1 MKIVFMG
8 TPDFAEK
15 SLEAIYNSGHEIL
28 AVVTNPDRPK
38 GRGMKMVSSPVKEFA
53 VSKNL
58 KIYQPEKVR
67 KNIEFI
73 EEIKK
78 LQQQKDRLKKAY
90 MNGIL
95 EMEDFSEDYKLIEE
109 KLSILENKSKI
120 KELNKEYNELLS
132 NEEKLV
138 SEVTKLQDDEYV
150 ARYAKEKFM
159 YSEDGE
165 IIIRMD

>member
-1 MKIVFMG
+1 MKK
-8 TPDFAEK
+8 TKKEK
-15 SLEAIYNSGHEIL
+15 KRLFVLS
-28 AVVTNPDRPK
+28 
-38 GRGMKMVSSPVKEFA
+38 VSIIG
-53 VSKNL
+53 L
-58 KIYQPEKVR
+58 
-67 KNIEFI
+67 
-73 EEIKK
+73 
-78 LQQQKDRLKKAY
+78 
-90 MNGIL
+90 
-95 EMEDFSEDYKLIEE
+95 
-109 KLSILENKSKI
+109 LSVLVYSVATTCPAILENKSKI

>member
-1 MKIVFMG
+1 MFCQLSVNLLNKYCIILYNIFFLLYSAVKNGDELMKK
-8 TPDFAEK
+8 TKKEK
-15 SLEAIYNSGHEIL
+15 KRLFVLS
-28 AVVTNPDRPK
+28 
-38 GRGMKMVSSPVKEFA
+38 VSIIALFCVLVYSVATTCP
-53 VSKNL
+53 
-58 KIYQPEKVR
+58 
-67 KNIEFI
+67 
-73 EEIKK
+73 
-78 LQQQKDRLKKAY
+78 
-90 MNGIL
+90 
-95 EMEDFSEDYKLIEE
+95 
-109 KLSILENKSKI
+109 SILENKSKI

>member
-1 MKIVFMG
+1 MFCQLSVNLLNKYCIILYNIFFLLYSAVKNGDELMKK
-8 TPDFAEK
+8 TKKEK
-15 SLEAIYNSGHEIL
+15 KRLFVLSVSIIALFCVLVYS
-28 AVVTNPDRPK
+28 VVTTCP
-38 GRGMKMVSSPVKEFA
+38 
-53 VSKNL
+53 
-58 KIYQPEKVR
+58 
-67 KNIEFI
+67 
-73 EEIKK
+73 
-78 LQQQKDRLKKAY
+78 
-90 MNGIL
+90 
-95 EMEDFSEDYKLIEE
+95 
-109 KLSILENKSKI
+109 SILENKSKI

>member
-1 MKIVFMG
+1 MKK
-8 TPDFAEK
+8 TKKEK
-15 SLEAIYNSGHEIL
+15 KRLFVLS
-28 AVVTNPDRPK
+28 
-38 GRGMKMVSSPVKEFA
+38 VSIIALLSVLVYSVATTCP
-53 VSKNL
+53 
-58 KIYQPEKVR
+58 
-67 KNIEFI
+67 
-73 EEIKK
+73 
-78 LQQQKDRLKKAY
+78 
-90 MNGIL
+90 
-95 EMEDFSEDYKLIEE
+95 
-109 KLSILENKSKI
+109 SILENKSKI

>member
-1 MKIVFMG
+1 MFCQLSVNILNKYCIILYNIYFLLYSAVKNGDELMKK
-8 TPDFAEK
+8 TKKEK
-15 SLEAIYNSGHEIL
+15 KRLFVLS
-28 AVVTNPDRPK
+28 
-38 GRGMKMVSSPVKEFA
+38 VSIIG
-53 VSKNL
+53 L
-58 KIYQPEKVR
+58 
-67 KNIEFI
+67 
-73 EEIKK
+73 
-78 LQQQKDRLKKAY
+78 
-90 MNGIL
+90 
-95 EMEDFSEDYKLIEE
+95 
-109 KLSILENKSKI
+109 LSVLVYSVATTCPAILENKSKI

>member
-1 MKIVFMG
+1 MKK
-8 TPDFAEK
+8 TKKEK
-15 SLEAIYNSGHEIL
+15 KRLFVLSVSIIALLSVLVYS
-28 AVVTNPDRPK
+28 VVTTCP
-38 GRGMKMVSSPVKEFA
+38 
-53 VSKNL
+53 
-58 KIYQPEKVR
+58 
-67 KNIEFI
+67 
-73 EEIKK
+73 
-78 LQQQKDRLKKAY
+78 
-90 MNGIL
+90 
-95 EMEDFSEDYKLIEE
+95 
-109 KLSILENKSKI
+109 SILENKSKI

>member
-1 MKIVFMG
+1 MFCQLSVNLLNKYWFI
-8 TPDFAEK
+8 
-15 SLEAIYNSGHEIL
+15 IYNIYFLLYSAVKNGDELMKKTKKEKKRLFVLSVSIL
-28 AVVTNPDRPK
+28 TLLSLLVYSVVTTCP
-38 GRGMKMVSSPVKEFA
+38 
-53 VSKNL
+53 
-58 KIYQPEKVR
+58 
-67 KNIEFI
+67 
-73 EEIKK
+73 
-78 LQQQKDRLKKAY
+78 
-90 MNGIL
+90 
-95 EMEDFSEDYKLIEE
+95 
-109 KLSILENKSKI
+109 SILENKSKI

>member
-1 MKIVFMG
+1 MFCQLSVNLLNKYCIILYNIYFLLYSAVENGDELMKK
-8 TPDFAEK
+8 TKKEK
-15 SLEAIYNSGHEIL
+15 KRLFVLS
-28 AVVTNPDRPK
+28 
-38 GRGMKMVSSPVKEFA
+38 VSIIALFCVLVYSVATTCP
-53 VSKNL
+53 
-58 KIYQPEKVR
+58 
-67 KNIEFI
+67 
-73 EEIKK
+73 
-78 LQQQKDRLKKAY
+78 
-90 MNGIL
+90 
-95 EMEDFSEDYKLIEE
+95 
-109 KLSILENKSKI
+109 SILENKSKI

>member
-1 MKIVFMG
+1 MVLFCQLSVNLLNKYWFI
-8 TPDFAEK
+8 
-15 SLEAIYNSGHEIL
+15 IYNIYFLLYSAVKNGDELMKKTKKEKKRLFVLSVSIL
-28 AVVTNPDRPK
+28 TLLSVLVYSVATTCP
-38 GRGMKMVSSPVKEFA
+38 
-53 VSKNL
+53 
-58 KIYQPEKVR
+58 
-67 KNIEFI
+67 
-73 EEIKK
+73 
-78 LQQQKDRLKKAY
+78 
-90 MNGIL
+90 
-95 EMEDFSEDYKLIEE
+95 
-109 KLSILENKSKI
+109 SILENKSKI

>member
-1 MKIVFMG
+1 MKK
-8 TPDFAEK
+8 TKKEK
-15 SLEAIYNSGHEIL
+15 KRLFVLS
-28 AVVTNPDRPK
+28 
-38 GRGMKMVSSPVKEFA
+38 VSIIA
-53 VSKNL
+53 L
-58 KIYQPEKVR
+58 
-67 KNIEFI
+67 
-73 EEIKK
+73 
-78 LQQQKDRLKKAY
+78 
-90 MNGIL
+90 
-95 EMEDFSEDYKLIEE
+95 
-109 KLSILENKSKI
+109 LSVLVYSVATICPLILENKSKI

>member
-1 MKIVFMG
+1 MVLLCQLSVNLLNKYWFI
-8 TPDFAEK
+8 
-15 SLEAIYNSGHEIL
+15 IYNIYFLLYSAVKNGDELMKKTKKEKKRLFVLSVSIL
-28 AVVTNPDRPK
+28 TLLSLLVYSVATTCP
-38 GRGMKMVSSPVKEFA
+38 
-53 VSKNL
+53 
-58 KIYQPEKVR
+58 
-67 KNIEFI
+67 
-73 EEIKK
+73 
-78 LQQQKDRLKKAY
+78 
-90 MNGIL
+90 
-95 EMEDFSEDYKLIEE
+95 
-109 KLSILENKSKI
+109 SILENKSKI

>member
-1 MKIVFMG
+1 MVLFCQLSVNLLNKYWFI
-8 TPDFAEK
+8 
-15 SLEAIYNSGHEIL
+15 IYNIYFLLYSAVKNGDELMKKTKKEKKRLFVLSVSIL
-28 AVVTNPDRPK
+28 TLLSLLVYSVATTCP
-38 GRGMKMVSSPVKEFA
+38 
-53 VSKNL
+53 
-58 KIYQPEKVR
+58 
-67 KNIEFI
+67 
-73 EEIKK
+73 
-78 LQQQKDRLKKAY
+78 
-90 MNGIL
+90 
-95 EMEDFSEDYKLIEE
+95 
-109 KLSILENKSKI
+109 SILENKSKI

>member
-1 MKIVFMG
+1 MFCQLSVNLLNKYCIILYNIFFLLYSAVKNGDELMKK
-8 TPDFAEK
+8 TKKEK
-15 SLEAIYNSGHEIL
+15 KRLFVLS
-28 AVVTNPDRPK
+28 
-38 GRGMKMVSSPVKEFA
+38 VSIIGLLSVLVYSVAMTCP
-53 VSKNL
+53 
-58 KIYQPEKVR
+58 
-67 KNIEFI
+67 
-73 EEIKK
+73 
-78 LQQQKDRLKKAY
+78 
-90 MNGIL
+90 
-95 EMEDFSEDYKLIEE
+95 
-109 KLSILENKSKI
+109 SILENKSKI

>member
-1 MKIVFMG
+1 MKK
-8 TPDFAEK
+8 TKKEK
-15 SLEAIYNSGHEIL
+15 KRLFVLSVSIIALFCVLVYS
-28 AVVTNPDRPK
+28 VVTTCP
-38 GRGMKMVSSPVKEFA
+38 
-53 VSKNL
+53 
-58 KIYQPEKVR
+58 
-67 KNIEFI
+67 
-73 EEIKK
+73 
-78 LQQQKDRLKKAY
+78 
-90 MNGIL
+90 
-95 EMEDFSEDYKLIEE
+95 
-109 KLSILENKSKI
+109 SILENKSKI

>member
-1 MKIVFMG
+1 MFCQLSVNILNKYCIILYNIYFLLYSAVKNGDELMKK
-8 TPDFAEK
+8 TKKEK
-15 SLEAIYNSGHEIL
+15 KRLFVLS
-28 AVVTNPDRPK
+28 
-38 GRGMKMVSSPVKEFA
+38 VSIIALFCVLVYSVATTCP
-53 VSKNL
+53 
-58 KIYQPEKVR
+58 
-67 KNIEFI
+67 
-73 EEIKK
+73 
-78 LQQQKDRLKKAY
+78 
-90 MNGIL
+90 
-95 EMEDFSEDYKLIEE
+95 
-109 KLSILENKSKI
+109 SILENKSKI

>member
-1 MKIVFMG
+1 MVLFCQLSVNLLNKYCIILYNIFFLLYSAVKNGDELMKK
-8 TPDFAEK
+8 TKKEK
-15 SLEAIYNSGHEIL
+15 KRLFVLS
-28 AVVTNPDRPK
+28 
-38 GRGMKMVSSPVKEFA
+38 VSIIGLFCVLVYSVATTCP
-53 VSKNL
+53 
-58 KIYQPEKVR
+58 
-67 KNIEFI
+67 
-73 EEIKK
+73 
-78 LQQQKDRLKKAY
+78 
-90 MNGIL
+90 
-95 EMEDFSEDYKLIEE
+95 
-109 KLSILENKSKI
+109 SILENKSKI